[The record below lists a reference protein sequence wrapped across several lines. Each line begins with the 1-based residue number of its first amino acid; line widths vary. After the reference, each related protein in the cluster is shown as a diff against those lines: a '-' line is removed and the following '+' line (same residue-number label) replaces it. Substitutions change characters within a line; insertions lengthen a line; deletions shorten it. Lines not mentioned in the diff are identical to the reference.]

1 MSQHTGKQQ
10 VQTGGQSFESSQFG
24 ANHTKTYETQAHKQH
39 KQHKQQHSPYAHK
52 LQFFEH
58 NTGVTCKTHKAPPR
72 HCTPRQRGLA
82 RKGCS
87 WRRRCRST
95 NVRGF
100 SRRTSST
107 RASWPTCRRSLLG
120 WQHRCLDGLPLG
132 GLDGGE
138 MDMISIFF
146 ALSNILKSCVFALY
160 KSCENSHFLN
170 SFGCFALQ
178 LLKFFGG
185 G

>member
-1 MSQHTGKQQ
+1 MDSLLKVASL
-10 VQTGGQSFESSQFG
+10 VQTTQKRMKHR
-24 ANHTKTYETQAHKQH
+24 HTNNTNNTNSNTVHMRTNYN
-39 KQHKQQHSPYAHK
+39 
-52 LQFFEH
+52 FFEH

-107 RASWPTCRRSLLG
+107 RASWPTCRRSLSG